1 MIMKNQLLNLKMIAL
16 MCLMMVLGGVNV
28 WAQETTV
35 TSTFTNNK
43 LAVGKGEPTWKASI
57 SSTGFESSGDKRGV
71 QFGKNKG
78 KFTITSYSEFTN
90 VTKVTIVCS
99 ANSSSNT
106 IAVAVGGSTLGSTVT
121 MRKANNQTYNFKGEP
136 CSGSIVINC
145 NDNSNSLWIKS
156 ISITYSEKPSSPSSE
171 LTLSQ
176 TAGSIE
182 VGKTI
187 DLSQYVSTVSGY
199 DGTINYEVTDGAEF
213 ISIVGGV
220 VTGVSEGNASI
231 KVTATEVAD
240 KFSES
245 SQIFKL
251 TVLDSRIATNVS
263 FGADV
268 DNSII
273 TVLDGEESSF
283 KSPKASLTPDNI
295 GIMKYS
301 SSQPTLI
308 DVNEK
313 TGEVDFKAFGTVVI
327 NATFDGNDEYKN
339 SKASYT
345 LVYKANSIIFNDANE
360 SFAKVPTSSYQA
372 KNQELDVILTDN
384 SKQEYTFKGHYFFKN
399 NNGIQLYKSE
409 GYLISPTFSFENG
422 YNVTVTTNTNDVNL
436 SCGSK
441 IVEGKNNKASL
452 DILDPTATF
461 KIYTGTKYA
470 VVSQIEITP
479 LKASKCKTLDFK
491 ATDGSSYYATFS
503 SDKDV
508 VFTNDVTVYGVSV
521 AGGKISTNAFTQDL
535 YEVTDATAGI
545 EGMLENAY
553 HVPANTGVLLE
564 CKNATATYYFF
575 KEGDGKVTLPA
586 NQLKPAPANGGVF
599 DATADYNY
607 YKLAYDDFD
616 NNTGLGTGLGF
627 YWGAPKGGKFFVKA
641 GTAYLAVPAGDDPA
655 KGFAFNGEATGIE
668 GVNANVENAKAI
680 YNINGQRVASMAKPG
695 LYIVNGKKV
704 VRK

>member
-1 MIMKNQLLNLKMIAL
+1 MKNQLLNLKMIAL
-16 MCLMMVLGGVNV
+16 VCLMMVLGGANV

-57 SSTGFESSGDKRGV
+57 SSTGFDSDNKRGV

-90 VTKVTIVCS
+90 VTKVSIVCS

-121 MRKANNQTYNFKGEP
+121 MRKANNQTYNFEGEP

-145 NDNSNSLWIKS
+145 NDKSNSLWIKS

-251 TVLDSRIATNVS
+251 TVIDSRIATNVS

-273 TVLDGEESSF
+273 SVLDGEESSF
-283 KSPKASLTPDNI
+283 NSPKASLIPNNV
-295 GIMKYS
+295 GVVKYS

-308 DVNEK
+308 DVNAN
-313 TGEVDFKAFGTVVI
+313 TGEVEFKSFGTVVI

-399 NNGIQLYKSE
+399 NNGIQLYKGE

-479 LKASKCKTLDFK
+479 LKASKSKTLDFK

-521 AGGKISTNAFTQDL
+521 DGGQISTNAFKKDL
-535 YEVTDATAGI
+535 YVVTDATAG
-545 EGMLENAY
+545 EGGYLDNAY
-553 HVPANTGVLLE
+553 YVPANTGVLLE

-575 KEGDGKVTLPA
+575 KDGKVTLPA

-599 DATADYNY
+599 EATDGYKY
-607 YKLAYDDFD
+607 YKLAYDD
-616 NNTGLGTGLGF
+616 LKKQTGLGF
-627 YWGAPKGGKFFVKA
+627 YWGAPEGGKFFVKA
-641 GTAYLAVPAGDDPA
+641 GTAYLAVLAGDATA
-655 KGFAFNGEATGIE
+655 KGFAFNGEVTGIE

-680 YNINGQRVASMAKPG
+680 YNLNGQRVASMSKPG

>member
-16 MCLMMVLGGVNV
+16 MCLMMVLGGANV

-35 TSTFTNNK
+35 SSTFTNKK
-43 LAVGKGEPTWKASI
+43 LAVGKGEPTWNASI
-57 SSTGFESSGDKRGV
+57 SSSNFEPRGV
-71 QFGKNKG
+71 QFGADKG
-78 KFTITSYSEFTN
+78 KFTITSNSEFTN
-90 VTKVTIVCS
+90 VTKVSIVCS

-121 MRKANNQTYNFKGEP
+121 MRNANNRTYNFEGEP

-145 NDNSNSLWIKS
+145 NDKSKSLWIKS

-176 TAGSIE
+176 TAGSVE

-231 KVTATEVAD
+231 KVTAAEVAD

-251 TVLDSRIATNVS
+251 TVIDSRIATNVS

-283 KSPKASLTPDNI
+283 KSPKASLTPNNV
-295 GIMKYS
+295 GVVKYS

-308 DVNEK
+308 DVNAN
-313 TGEVDFKAFGTVVI
+313 TGEVEFKSFGTVVI

-360 SFAKVPTSSYQA
+360 SFAKVPTSTYQA
-372 KNQELDVILTDN
+372 KDQELNVILTDN
-384 SKQEYTFKGHYFFKN
+384 SKQEYTFKGHYFYKH
-399 NNGIQLYKSE
+399 NNGIQLYKGE

-441 IVEGKNNKASL
+441 IVEGKDNKVSL
-452 DILDPTATF
+452 DILDPTVTF

-479 LKASKCKTLDFK
+479 LKASKSKTIDFK
-491 ATDGSSYYATFS
+491 ATDGSLYYATFS

-521 AGGKISTNAFTQDL
+521 DGGKISTNAFTQDL

-553 HVPANTGVLLE
+553 YVPANTGVLLE

-586 NQLKPAPANGGVF
+586 NQLKPAPANGRVF
-599 DATADYNY
+599 EAPANYKY
-607 YKLAYDDFD
+607 YKLAYG
-616 NNTGLGTGLGF
+616 NWTNKTQLGF
-627 YWGAPKGGKFFVKA
+627 YWGADNGGAFYVKA
-641 GTAYLAVPAGDDPA
+641 GTAYLAVPDGENAA
-655 KGFAFNGEATGIE
+655 KGFTLNGEATGIE

-680 YNINGQRVASMAKPG
+680 YNLNGQRVASMAKPG

>member
-1 MIMKNQLLNLKMIAL
+1 MKNQLLNLKMIAL
-16 MCLMMVLGGVNV
+16 MCLMMVLGGANV

-43 LAVGKGEPTWKASI
+43 LAVGKGEPTWKSSI
-57 SSTGFESSGDKRGV
+57 DAERFESATPQRGV
-71 QFGKNKG
+71 QFGAAKG
-78 KFTITSYSEFTN
+78 KFTITSNSEFTN
-90 VTKVTIVCS
+90 VSKVSIVCS

-121 MRKANNQTYNFKGEP
+121 MKNANNQTYNFVGKP
-136 CSGSIVINC
+136 CSGSIVVNC
-145 NDNSNSLWIKS
+145 NDKSKSIWIKS

-176 TAGSIE
+176 SAGSVE

-213 ISIVGGV
+213 ISIAGGV

-251 TVLDSRIATNVS
+251 TVIDSRIATNVS

-283 KSPKASLTPDNI
+283 ISPKASLTPNNV
-295 GIMKYS
+295 GVMKYS

-308 DVNEK
+308 DVNEN
-313 TGEVDFKAFGTVVI
+313 TGEVELKSFGTVVI
-327 NATFDGNDEYKN
+327 NATFDGNVEYKN

-345 LVYKANSIIFNDANE
+345 LVYKANSIIFNDVNE
-360 SFAKVPTSSYQA
+360 SFEKVPTSTYQA
-372 KNQELDVILTDN
+372 KNQNQEIDLILTDN

-399 NNGIQLYKSE
+399 NNGIQLYKGE
-409 GYLISPTFSFENG
+409 GYLISPPFSFENG

-441 IVEGKNNKASL
+441 IVEGKDKKVSL

-479 LKASKCKTLDFK
+479 LKASKSKTIDFK

-521 AGGKISTNAFTQDL
+521 DGEKISTNAFTQDL

-553 HVPANTGVLLE
+553 YVPANTGVLLE

-586 NQLKPAPANGGVF
+586 NQLQPAPTNGGLF
-599 DATADYNY
+599 TAKDGYKY
-607 YKLAYDDFD
+607 YKLAYNDY
-616 NNTGLGTGLGF
+616 TAHTGLGF
-627 YWGAPKGGKFFVKA
+627 YWGADNGGAFKVKA
-641 GTAYLAVPAGDDPA
+641 GTAYLAVPAGEATA
-655 KGFAFNGEATGIE
+655 KGFTLNGEATGIE
-668 GVNANVENAKAI
+668 GVNANVENVKAI
-680 YNINGQRVASMAKPG
+680 YNLNGQRVASMAKPG

>member
-1 MIMKNQLLNLKMIAL
+1 MIMKKQLLNLKMIAL
-16 MCLMMVLGGVNV
+16 MCLMMVLGGANV
-28 WAQETTV
+28 WAQKTTV

-43 LAVGKGEPTWKASI
+43 LAVGKGEPTWKVSI
-57 SSTGFESSGDKRGV
+57 SSTAFESSGDKRGA
-71 QFGKNKG
+71 QFGAAKG
-78 KFTITSYSEFTN
+78 EFTITSNSEFTN
-90 VTKVTIVCS
+90 VTKVSIVCS

-121 MRKANNQTYNFKGEP
+121 MRNANNQTYNFEGEP

-145 NDNSNSLWIKS
+145 NDKSKSLWIKS

-176 TAGSIE
+176 TAGSVE

-251 TVLDSRIATNVS
+251 TVIDSRIAT
-263 FGADV
+263 
-268 DNSII
+268 
-273 TVLDGEESSF
+273 
-283 KSPKASLTPDNI
+283 
-295 GIMKYS
+295 
-301 SSQPTLI
+301 
-308 DVNEK
+308 
-313 TGEVDFKAFGTVVI
+313 
-327 NATFDGNDEYKN
+327 
-339 SKASYT
+339 
-345 LVYKANSIIFNDANE
+345 NSIIFNDANE
-360 SFAKVPTSSYQA
+360 SFAKVPTSTYQA
-372 KNQELDVILTDN
+372 KDQELDVILTDN

-399 NNGIQLYKSE
+399 NNGIQLYKGE

-422 YNVTVTTNTNDVNL
+422 YNVTVTTNKNNVNL

-441 IVEGKNNKASL
+441 IVEGKDNKVSL
-452 DILDPTATF
+452 DILDPTVTF

-479 LKASKCKTLDFK
+479 LKASKSKTIDFK
-491 ATDGSSYYATFS
+491 ATDGSLYYATFS

-521 AGGKISTNAFTQDL
+521 DGGNISTNAFTQDL
-535 YEVTDATAGI
+535 YEVTDATAG
-545 EGMLENAY
+545 EGGYLDQAY
-553 HVPANTGVLLE
+553 YVPANTGVLLE

-575 KEGDGKVTLPA
+575 KAAADNVTLPA
-586 NQLKPAPANGGVF
+586 NQLEPAPKDGGVF
-599 DATADYNY
+599 AFNEAYKY
-607 YKLAYDDFD
+607 YKLAYNDYAAKK
-616 NNTGLGTGLGF
+616 GLGF
-627 YWGAPKGGKFFVKA
+627 YWGAKNGGAFYVKG
-641 GTAYLAVPAGDDPA
+641 GTAYLKVLAAKAAGA

-680 YNINGQRVASMAKPG
+680 YNLNGQRVASMAKPG

>member
-16 MCLMMVLGGVNV
+16 MCLMMVLGGANV

-35 TSTFTNNK
+35 SSTFTNKK
-43 LAVGKGEPTWKASI
+43 LAVGKGEPTWNASI
-57 SSTGFESSGDKRGV
+57 SSSNFESRGV
-71 QFGKNKG
+71 QFGGDKG
-78 KFTITSYSEFTN
+78 KFTITSNSEFTN
-90 VTKVTIVCS
+90 VTKVSIVCS

-106 IAVAVGGSTLGSTVT
+106 IAVAVGGSSLGSTVT
-121 MRKANNQTYNFKGEP
+121 MKKANDQTYDFVGKP
-136 CSGSIVINC
+136 CTGSIVVTC
-145 NDNSNSLWIKS
+145 NDVNKTIWIKK

-176 TAGSIE
+176 TAGSVE

-231 KVTATEVAD
+231 KVTAAEVAD

-251 TVLDSRIATNVS
+251 TVIDSRIATNVS

-283 KSPKASLTPDNI
+283 KSPKASLTPNNV
-295 GIMKYS
+295 GVVKYS

-308 DVNEK
+308 DVNAN
-313 TGEVDFKAFGTVVI
+313 TGEVEFKSFGTVVI

-384 SKQEYTFKGHYFFKN
+384 SKQEYTFKGHYFLKN
-399 NNGIQLYKSE
+399 NNGIQLYKGE

-441 IVEGKNNKASL
+441 IVEGKNNKVSL

-479 LKASKCKTLDFK
+479 LKASKSKTIDFK
-491 ATDGSSYYATFS
+491 AFDGPLYYATFS

-521 AGGKISTNAFTQDL
+521 DGGKISTNAFTQEL
-535 YEVTDATAGI
+535 YEVTDATAG
-545 EGMLENAY
+545 EGGYLDQAY
-553 HVPANTGVLLE
+553 YVPANTGVLLE

-575 KEGDGKVTLPA
+575 KAAADNVTLPD
-586 NQLKPAPANGGVF
+586 NQLQPAPTNGGVF
-599 DATADYNY
+599 EATDGYKY
-607 YKLAYDDFD
+607 YKLAYDNFD
-616 NNTGLGTGLGF
+616 DKTGLGF
-627 YWGAPKGGKFFVKA
+627 YWGAPEGSKFFVKA
-641 GTAYLAVPAGDDPA
+641 GTAYLAVPAGDATA
-655 KGFAFNGEATGIE
+655 KGFTLNGEATGIE
-668 GVNANVENAKAI
+668 GINANVENAKAI
-680 YNINGQRVASMAKPG
+680 YNLNGQRVATMAKPG

>member
-1 MIMKNQLLNLKMIAL
+1 MKNQLLNLKMIAL
-16 MCLMMVLGGVNV
+16 MCLMMVLGGAKV

-57 SSTGFESSGDKRGV
+57 SSTGFESSDNKRGV

-90 VTKVTIVCS
+90 VTKVSIVCS

-121 MRKANNQTYNFKGEP
+121 MRKANNQTCKFEGKP

-145 NDNSNSLWIKS
+145 NDNSSSLWIKS

-176 TAGSIE
+176 TAGSVE

-213 ISIVGGV
+213 ISIAGGV

-283 KSPKASLTPDNI
+283 NSPKASLTPDNI

-313 TGEVDFKAFGTVVI
+313 TGEVEFKAFGTVVI

-339 SKASYT
+339 SIASYT
-345 LVYKANSIIFNDANE
+345 LVYKANSIIFNDANGSYE
-360 SFAKVPTSSYQA
+360 KMPTNGYVA
-372 KNQELDVILTDN
+372 TEANQELDFILTDI
-384 SKQEYTFKGHYFFKN
+384 SKQEYTFKGHDFYKN
-399 NNGIQLYKSE
+399 NNGIQLRKNT
-409 GYLISPTFSFENG
+409 GYFVSPTFSFENG
-422 YNVTVTTNTNDVNL
+422 YNVTVTTSTNDVNL

-441 IVEGKNNKASL
+441 IVEGKNKKVSL

-479 LKASKCKTLDFK
+479 LKASKSKTIDFK

-503 SDKDV
+503 SDKGV

-521 AGGKISTNAFTQDL
+521 DGGKISTNAFTPDL
-535 YEVTDATAGI
+535 YEVTDATAG
-545 EGMLENAY
+545 EGGYLDLAY
-553 HVPANTGVLLE
+553 YVPANTGVLLE

-575 KEGDGKVTLPA
+575 KEGDGEVTLTA
-586 NQLKPAPANGGVF
+586 NQLMPAPANGGVF
-599 DATADYNY
+599 EATDGYKY
-607 YKLAYDDFD
+607 YKLAYDNFD
-616 NNTGLGTGLGF
+616 DKTGLGF
-627 YWGAPKGGKFFVKA
+627 YWGAPEGGKFFVKA
-641 GTAYLAVPAGDDPA
+641 GTAYLAVSKANTAGA
-655 KGFAFNGEATGIE
+655 KGFTLNGEATGIE

-680 YNINGQRVASMAKPG
+680 YNLNGQRVASMAKPG
-695 LYIVNGKKV
+695 LYIVNGKKMV
-704 VRK
+704 VKK